1 MNNSRRYIKCNT
13 DICQ

>member
-1 MNNSRRYIKCNT
+1 MNNSRRYIQCNT